1 MTYVFREFGVPTVQ
15 STPDPDV
22 AWKMF
27 RRFPIDLVL
36 GDWTSDLDGM
46 GFLNKDRQDT
56 DTPNPFIPVIIC
68 IANTE
73 YLQVCF
79 ARYMGMTEFLAARL
93 TASAKRS
100 RLFSL
105 SILAK
110 H

>member
-1 MTYVFREFGVPTVQ
+1 
-15 STPDPDV
+15 
-22 AWKMF
+22 MF
-27 RRFPIDLVL
+27 RRFPVDLIL
-36 GDWTSDLDGM
+36 SDWTSDLDGM

-93 TASAKRS
+93 TEPAKRS

-105 SILAK
+105 SIIAK
-110 H
+110 TLVTRGSLDNVRL